1 MIDET
6 RLKTLKIEQ
15 HLLTVKHIKQLE
27 KEIENLMKQK
37 AELQDQIDS
46 FNKEKEKNV
55 SIELQS
61 NLMEIENAN
70 NDR

>member
-15 HLLTVKHIKQLE
+15 HLLTVRHIKQLE

-37 AELQDQIDS
+37 AELQDQIDA
-46 FNKEKEKNV
+46 FNKEKNV

>member
-15 HLLTVKHIKQLE
+15 HLLTVRHIKQLE

-37 AELQDQIDS
+37 AELQDQIDA
-46 FNKEKEKNV
+46 FNKEKHV